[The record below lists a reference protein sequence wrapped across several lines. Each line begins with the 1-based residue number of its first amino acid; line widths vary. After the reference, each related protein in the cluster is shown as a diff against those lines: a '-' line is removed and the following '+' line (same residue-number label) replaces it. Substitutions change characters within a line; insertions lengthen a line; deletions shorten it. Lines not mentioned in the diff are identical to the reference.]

1 MENGL
6 FSNKLCIY
14 NFKSNKIEDKLERT
28 RPTSNRNLIVAFSTW
43 VLKK

>member
-14 NFKSNKIEDKLERT
+14 NFKSNKIEDMLEST
-28 RPTSNRNLIVAFSTW
+28 RPTNHNLIVAFSTW